1 MTALHPLRL
10 LALGLGLTV
19 PVALCAQTPSPA
31 QAAPLETTA
40 QCIVNVQA
48 DYDAKIAKAQAE
60 GEAGAKKVALYIR
73 KRAEYVEACEV
84 KDRIAAIKA
93 DTAAIKADTASADQR
108 IAANR
113 AEIAAMNTTTKILN
127 QVIAGQKKLSAQEL
141 STLAQIRSDMQAQ
154 PASDSTKR
162 AIEEA
167 IGLIELKTGQKI
179 APAVVR

>member
-73 KRAEYVEACEV
+73 KRAEYVQACEMN
-84 KDRIAAIKA
+84 DRIAANEQRIA
-93 DTAAIKADTASADQR
+93 TADQR
-108 IAANR
+108 ISATGAD
-113 AEIAAMNTTTKILN
+113 IAAMNTTTKILD
-127 QVIAGQKKLSAQEL
+127 QVIAEQKKLSAQEL
-141 STLAQIRSDMQAQ
+141 GTLAQIRSDMQAR

-179 APAVVR
+179 APAAAGR